1 MGVAWQGET
10 GADSAEDTPDAWAA
24 EAWQKAKDKGVLDGT
39 RPRDNMTRQELAVVL
54 DRLNLI

>member
-1 MGVAWQGET
+1 MTTINELGKVA
-10 GADSAEDTPDAWAA
+10 D
-24 EAWQKAKDKGVLDGT
+24 AWQKAKDKGVLDGT